1 MGYVICLNDESDG
14 FLVFQFHICGK
25 QFTFTLTKLKWQDD
39 GGWIAGAMICLNDE
53 FGICTSQELSS
64 SADRD
69 ILQINAQQ
77 RIFITPP
84 P

>member
-1 MGYVICLNDESDG
+1 MMNVMV
-14 FLVFQFHICGK
+14 FLS
-25 QFTFTLTKLKWQDD
+25 FTFIFVENSFIMTLTKLKWQDD

-69 ILQINAQQ
+69 ILQINAQEC
-77 RIFITPP
+77 IFITPP
-84 P
+84 S